1 MKPCEEKHFL
11 NDPPVGLHQIKHGFG
26 VRGVLDEAS
35 FVLHDGVPKS
45 DVLPA
50 LEALQVIIKNERDLL
65 ATFVDRLKE

>member
-1 MKPCEEKHFL
+1 MTPYDDKRFL